1 VRWRGNTL
9 WGFIEVL
16 DTPSGR
22 LIKHLYSRGCK
33 LGVSSRGWASLR
45 ELPGKDYKC
54 IMDNFEL
61 ITFDFVTEPS
71 TRGAWLLPYA
81 GSYHPPVPQQPFAE
95 AVSRLGVGAVLP
107 AQFPTLPSIRETLAC
122 LQEYRVHL
130 REVRCCICKCFSLF
144 ELLTERYSITV
155 VCTTCSLLPP
165 LRADAASMR
174 SSLSV

>member
-81 GSYHPPVPQQPFAE
+81 GCYHQAMPQQPFAE

-107 AQFPTLPSIRETLAC
+107 EQFPMLPSIRETRTC
-122 LQEYRVHL
+122 LKTYRGHL
-130 REVRCCICKCFSLF
+130 REVC
-144 ELLTERYSITV
+144 
-155 VCTTCSLLPP
+155 
-165 LRADAASMR
+165 
-174 SSLSV
+174 

>member
-1 VRWRGNTL
+1 MLSVRWKGNSL
-9 WGFIEVL
+9 WGYIEVL

-22 LIKHLYSRGCK
+22 LIRHLYERGCK

-45 ELPGKDYKC
+45 EIPGKPYKC

-81 GSYHPPVPQQPFAE
+81 GRFAAPVPEQRYAE

-107 AQFPTLPSIRETLAC
+107 EQFPLLP
-122 LQEYRVHL
+122 HL
-130 REVRCCICKCFSLF
+130 RDVHAFLQDYLAHLKRVRPAWP
-144 ELLTERYSITV
+144 TR
-155 VCTTCSLLPP
+155 
-165 LRADAASMR
+165 
-174 SSLSV
+174 

>member
-1 VRWRGNTL
+1 MGATGSCVQVLGVRWRGNTL
-9 WGFIEVL
+9 WGYIEVL

-22 LIKHLYSRGCK
+22 LIKRLYSRGCK

-81 GSYHPPVPQQPFAE
+81 GTYHQSIPLQSDAE
-95 AVSRLGVGAVLP
+95 AASRLGVGAVLP
-107 AQFPTLPSIRETLAC
+107 EQFPMLPSIRETRTC
-122 LQEYRVHL
+122 LKEYRGHL
-130 REVRCCICKCFSLF
+130 RQVRSP
-144 ELLTERYSITV
+144 
-155 VCTTCSLLPP
+155 LPSARGWKRKNATP
-165 LRADAASMR
+165 P
-174 SSLSV
+174 